1 MPAGRPS
8 LYKPEYAEQVR
19 KLCLLGAT
27 NEDMAGFFNVSVET
41 LDNWRKAHPEF
52 LDAIREGK
60 MQADANVGQRL
71 YERAM
76 GFSHPEEKIFQA
88 DGQIIR
94 ANTIKQYPPDTTAAI
109 FWLKNRRP
117 DAWREKADLNL
128 GGQGADNPV
137 RITYGWRQRSSGT

>member
-1 MPAGRPS
+1 MPAGRPT

-27 NEDMAGFFNVSVET
+27 NEDIADFFGVCTAT
-41 LDNWRKAHPEF
+41 LDNWRAEHPEF
-52 LDAIREGK
+52 LGAIKDGK
-60 MQADANVGQRL
+60 IQADANVGQRL

-94 ANTIKQYPPDTTAAI
+94 AYTVKQYPPDTAAAI

-117 DAWREKADLNL
+117 DVWREKVINEHSGPDGGALNIIIKRFTPER
-128 GGQGADNPV
+128 GE
-137 RITYGWRQRSSGT
+137 

>member
-1 MPAGRPS
+1 MPAGRPTS
-8 LYKPEYAEQVR
+8 FKPEYVEQVR

-27 NEDMAGFFNVSVET
+27 NPELAGFFGVSIET

-52 LDAIREGK
+52 LDALKEGK

-76 GFSHPEEKIFQA
+76 GFQHPEEKIFQA

-94 ANTIKQYPPDTTAAI
+94 ADTIKQYPPDTTAAI

-128 GGQGADNPV
+128 GGQPENPV
-137 RITYGWRQRSSGT
+137 KVITYGWRKK